1 MYNPFQLSECEKE
14 KKKYRRKSIDMS
26 MTILGI
32 VASLSS
38 VPQVIKIAGNG
49 NIEGVSLATQVIAP
63 FSLVAWFSYG
73 LYIKKLSA
81 CNNFHD
87 HNSNFERRC
96 NTDINTWVD

>member
-73 LYIKKLSA
+73 LYIKNYPLVITSTITILILSVVV
-81 CNNFHD
+81 
-87 HNSNFERRC
+87 
-96 NTDINTWVD
+96 TQILILG